1 MINLR
6 AMTTDEF
13 TEYLARTA
21 PEYAAEK
28 VKAGNW
34 SAEEALQKA
43 QETYANLLPQ
53 GVATPDNYLYII
65 EAMASGQVVGLIWM
79 AAIQQGPK
87 RLGFIYDLYIE
98 EAARR
103 HGYAQAAML
112 ALEDAARILGIETLA
127 LHVFGHNHGAR
138 ALYTKLGYEITN
150 INMAKSLTS

>member
-6 AMTTDEF
+6 AMTADEF
-13 TEYLARTA
+13 TDYLARTA

-34 SAEEALQKA
+34 SEEEALQKA
-43 QETYANLLPQ
+43 QETYAQLLPQ
-53 GVATPDNYLYII
+53 GVATPDNYLYTIV
-65 EAMASGQVVGLIWM
+65 EEASGQPIGIIWM
-79 AAIQQGPK
+79 AAIQQGAK

-103 HGYAQAAML
+103 HGYGQAAML
-112 ALEDAARILGIETLA
+112 ALEDAARAVGVATLA
-127 LHVFGHNHGAR
+127 LHVFGHNHGAQ

-150 INMAKSLTS
+150 LNMAKALTS